1 MFRIITRNDF
11 SALRM
16 TVDRERFVQ
25 GLLRLGVRLKKV
37 QLEELFDILDVD
49 QDGVVRFQEFVAM
62 KQQKK

>member
-1 MFRIITRNDF
+1 
-11 SALRM
+11 M